1 MTHARLSAVLVL
13 VDGAAGRGVRLAEL
27 LVLRTVEFLLEDGL
41 GLVDLELG
49 LEVVD
54 VSGQAA
60 AVGAA
65 PGIGE
70 VEALV
75 DGFLTRLTPV
85 GLSTTVLLDL
95 LGISV
100 CEAVFGE
107 ILGDVVLG
115 ASSAVGKSGVVAV
128 VQLVRSGHVDGFGDA
143 RRFQSKIR
151 VLMDFRG
158 SRVLCLSDGFDST
171 IVLQGGRLSLG
182 LLTR

>member
-1 MTHARLSAVLVL
+1 MLVL

-70 VEALV
+70 VEALI
-75 DGFLTRLTPV
+75 DGFLTRLTP
-85 GLSTTVLLDL
+85 
-95 LGISV
+95 
-100 CEAVFGE
+100 
-107 ILGDVVLG
+107 
-115 ASSAVGKSGVVAV
+115 AS
-128 VQLVRSGHVDGFGDA
+128 
-143 RRFQSKIR
+143 
-151 VLMDFRG
+151 
-158 SRVLCLSDGFDST
+158 
-171 IVLQGGRLSLG
+171 
-182 LLTR
+182 